1 MKKLLEEFKAFAL
14 KGNVMDMAVGVV
26 VGSAFTAIVNSLVSD
41 IFTPLIAAL
50 IGDLDFSAYAPTLNG
65 SPIAVGNFINAVI
78 SFVIVALCMFAVV
91 KAMNRLLR
99 KKKEEEPAPAPVPEL
114 SAEEKLLTEIRDLL
128 KEQRN

>member
-26 VGSAFTAIVNSLVSD
+26 VGSAFTAIVNSLVRD
-41 IFTPLIAAL
+41 IFTPLVAAL
-50 IGDLDFSAYAPTLNG
+50 IGDLDFSVYAPMLNG
-65 SPIAVGNFINAVI
+65 SPIAVGNFINAAI

-99 KKKEEEPAPAPVPEL
+99 KKEDEKPAPAPVPEPY
-114 SAEEKLLTEIRDLL
+114 AEEKLLTEIRDLL